1 VIPFVFAQADPIGI
15 PGPDL
20 MPPLWQTVGAL
31 AVVLGL
37 LAVLAWVL
45 RRSTLARRTAGSMT
59 VESAL
64 PLGERRS
71 LAIVS
76 VEGRRLLVGLAPGQ
90 VSLVTEL
97 KPAAS
102 FGDAVARAMDQGATS

>member
-1 VIPFVFAQADPIGI
+1 
-15 PGPDL
+15 
-20 MPPLWQTVGAL
+20 
-31 AVVLGL
+31 
-37 LAVLAWVL
+37 
-45 RRSTLARRTAGSMT
+45 
-59 VESAL
+59 
-64 PLGERRS
+64 
-71 LAIVS
+71 

>member
-1 VIPFVFAQADPIGI
+1 MPFVLAQVDPIGI

-20 MPPLWQTVGAL
+20 MPPLWQTLGAL
-31 AVVLGL
+31 VVVLSL
-37 LAVLAWVL
+37 LAGLAWLL
-45 RRSTLARRTAGSMT
+45 RRGMLVRRTAGSMA

-71 LAIVS
+71 LVVVS

-97 KPAAS
+97 RPAAS
-102 FGDAVARAMDQGATS
+102 FGDAVARAMDPASTS

>member
-1 VIPFVFAQADPIGI
+1 MMPVWAFADVASPS
-15 PGPDL
+15 GPDL
-20 MPPLWQTVGAL
+20 LPSFWRAGFALIVVVG
-31 AVVLGL
+31 
-37 LAVLAWVL
+37 VLAAALWAL
-45 RRSTLARRTAGSMT
+45 RRNAPALRGKRAMV

-64 PLGERRS
+64 ALGERRS

-97 KPAAS
+97 RPVES
-102 FGDAVARAMDQGATS
+102 FHEAVDRAMNQEPRA